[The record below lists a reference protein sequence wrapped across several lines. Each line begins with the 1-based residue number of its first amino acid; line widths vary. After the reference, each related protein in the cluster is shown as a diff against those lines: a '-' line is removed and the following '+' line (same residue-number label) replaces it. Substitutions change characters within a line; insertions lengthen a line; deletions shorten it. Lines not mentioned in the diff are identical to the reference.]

1 MMTKYKLLL
10 LLLCMAFL
18 SAAGQQNSQ
27 VVIGAIDSVYSK
39 TLKETR
45 KVWVYVPN
53 SGPGGI
59 YQQQKYPVVYL
70 LDGEGHFGSVVGMIQ
85 QLSEVNGNSVC
96 PQMIVVGITNTDR
109 TRDLTPTRVAGGPDL
124 DSNFVRTSG
133 GGENFT
139 TFLEKELIPHIDST
153 YPTAPYRL
161 MIGHSL
167 GGLMVLHTLVHRPQ
181 LFNAYLA
188 IDPSLWWD
196 GQKLLKQAATTLA
209 QKKFTGKSLYLAIAN
224 TMQAGMDTLK
234 VQQDTTFNSLH
245 IRSMLQL
252 ATALKNSPGNGLR
265 WAYKYYPDDDHGS
278 VPLIA
283 EYDALR
289 FLFAFYKL
297 PPFEIM
303 MHKDIQADSVLATHF
318 RNVSGELGYT
328 VLPPEPLVNG
338 MGYGFMQNN
347 QMDKAYGFFQLNI
360 RNYPQSFNVYDS
372 MGDWYLARGDKGK
385 AMEYFTKALAL
396 NETPFTRQKL
406 ERLKEGK

>member
-1 MMTKYKLLL
+1 MMTKYRLLI
-10 LLLCMAFL
+10 LLCVAFL
-18 SAAGQQNSQ
+18 SATGQQHNQ
-27 VVIGAIDSVYSK
+27 VVIGTIDSVYSK

-53 SGPGGI
+53 STPFNI

-70 LDGEGHFGSVVGMIQ
+70 LDGDGHFGSVVGMIQ

-109 TRDLTPTRVAGGPDL
+109 TRDLTPTRVTSGPYL
-124 DSNFVRTSG
+124 DRNFVQTSG

-167 GGLMVLHTLVHRPQ
+167 GGLMVLNTLVNHPH
-181 LFNAYLA
+181 LFNSYLA

-196 GQKLLKQAATTLA
+196 DQKLLKQATIALA
-209 QKKFTGKSLYLAIAN
+209 QKKFTGKSLFLAVAN
-224 TMQAGMDTLK
+224 TLPAGMDTLK
-234 VQQDTTFNSLH
+234 VQNDTSNASLH

-252 ATALKNSPGNGLR
+252 AGALKRNPNNGLR
-265 WAYKYYPDDDHGS
+265 WTYKYYPDDDHGS

-289 FLFAFYKL
+289 FVFSNYKL
-297 PPFEIM
+297 PPF
-303 MHKDIQADSVLATHF
+303 DILMDKNIQGDSVLMAHF
-318 RNVSGELGYT
+318 DRVSGDLGYK

-347 QMDKAYGFFQLNI
+347 MMDKAYGFFQLNI
-360 RNYPQSFNVYDS
+360 QNYPQSFNVYDS
-372 MGDWYLARGDKGK
+372 MGDWYQARGDKQK
-385 AMEYFTKALAL
+385 AIEYFTKALSL
-396 NETPFTRQKL
+396 SETPFTREKL
-406 ERLKEGK
+406 ERLKAGK

>member
-1 MMTKYKLLL
+1 MMTKYRLL
-10 LLLCMAFL
+10 LLLCVAFL
-18 SAAGQQNSQ
+18 SAVGQQNNQ
-27 VVIGAIDSVYSK
+27 VTIGTIDSVYSQ

-45 KVWVYVPN
+45 RVWVYVPN
-53 SGPGGI
+53 SGPVAI
-59 YQQQKYPVVYL
+59 YQKQKYPVVYL
-70 LDGEGHFGSVVGMIQ
+70 LDGDGHFGSVVGMIQ

-96 PQMIVVGITNTDR
+96 PPMIVVGITNTDR
-109 TRDLTPTRVAGGPDL
+109 TRDLTPTHVSSGPEL

-139 TFLEKELIPHIDST
+139 SFLEKELIPYIDST
-153 YPTAPYRL
+153 YPTAPYRM

-167 GGLMVLHTLVHRPQ
+167 GGLMVLNTLVHHPH

-196 GQKLLKQAATTLA
+196 NQKLLKQATTALA
-209 QKKFTGKSLYLAIAN
+209 RQKFTGKSLFLAIAN
-224 TMQAGMDTLK
+224 TMQAGMDTTR
-234 VQQDTTFNSLH
+234 VQKDTSNNSLH

-252 ATALKNSPGNGLR
+252 AGVLKKNPGNGLH
-265 WAYKYYPDDDHGS
+265 WSYKYYPDDDHGS

-289 FLFAFYKL
+289 FLFDFYKL
-297 PPFEIM
+297 PPFDIM
-303 MHKDIQADSVLATHF
+303 MNKDIQADSVLATHF
-318 RNVSGELGYT
+318 RRVSGELGYT

-347 QMDKAYGFFQLNI
+347 MMEKAYGFFQLNI

-372 MGDWYLARGDKGK
+372 MGDWYQAKGDKEK
-385 AMEYFTKALAL
+385 AIEYFTRALSL
-396 NETPFTRQKL
+396 NEAPFTREKL
-406 ERLKEGK
+406 ERLKGGK